1 MATKTIE
8 DIEVSAGTDGSAVN
22 DFMEQ
27 YGREEP
33 DGPFLP
39 GDTFSTPGLKEKP
52 GLKFIEA
59 KAEEMPSYRDRDE
72 EVYEDLDCQMT
83 VSINGELS
91 KYGTDENSKSML
103 LEDVKNWL
111 IAGNENSLKVLKQE
125 IVNSTATFQQVDS
138 TIILDSYARGG
149 FIGDV
154 QDSLFYK
161 NFWDKHMKQLIVEG
175 VCYMKGKVPD
185 DLIKRL
191 RTHIDE
197 VAKKTTADFHP
208 KSNDIVRDLVHPALY
223 PFIKEISK
231 VKKDAKLP
239 TEPTEEEAKDFWGR
253 AYEDSKFQWL
263 PTPFKITSERKCKIQ
278 EYINNLDQS
287 VFPALYQDLEHLFE
301 IFLPYFEEVWSYSKA
316 VKFFDGEDDDDD
328 SENGEIPPLAKEA
341 VSFTGQELQIIVKI
355 VEYRLQTD
363 QAYEGVWHAEGM
375 SHENIVMTGDDKL
388 AWI

>member
-1 MATKTIE
+1 
-8 DIEVSAGTDGSAVN
+8 
-22 DFMEQ
+22 MEQ
-27 YGREEP
+27 YGCEEP
-33 DGPFLP
+33 DGLFLP
-39 GDTFSTPGLKEKP
+39 GDTFSMPGLKEKP

-197 VAKKTTADFHP
+197 VAKKNT
-208 KSNDIVRDLVHPALY
+208 
-223 PFIKEISK
+223 
-231 VKKDAKLP
+231 
-239 TEPTEEEAKDFWGR
+239 
-253 AYEDSKFQWL
+253 
-263 PTPFKITSERKCKIQ
+263 C
-278 EYINNLDQS
+278 
-287 VFPALYQDLEHLFE
+287 VF
-301 IFLPYFEEVWSYSKA
+301 SS
-316 VKFFDGEDDDDD
+316 
-328 SENGEIPPLAKEA
+328 
-341 VSFTGQELQIIVKI
+341 
-355 VEYRLQTD
+355 
-363 QAYEGVWHAEGM
+363 
-375 SHENIVMTGDDKL
+375 
-388 AWI
+388 

>member
-1 MATKTIE
+1 M
-8 DIEVSAGTDGSAVN
+8 
-22 DFMEQ
+22 
-27 YGREEP
+27 
-33 DGPFLP
+33 
-39 GDTFSTPGLKEKP
+39 
-52 GLKFIEA
+52 
-59 KAEEMPSYRDRDE
+59 RDR
-72 EVYEDLDCQMT
+72 
-83 VSINGELS
+83 
-91 KYGTDENSKSML
+91 
-103 LEDVKNWL
+103 
-111 IAGNENSLKVLKQE
+111 
-125 IVNSTATFQQVDS
+125 
-138 TIILDSYARGG
+138 
-149 FIGDV
+149 
-154 QDSLFYK
+154 
-161 NFWDKHMKQLIVEG
+161 
-175 VCYMKGKVPD
+175 
-185 DLIKRL
+185 
-191 RTHIDE
+191 
-197 VAKKTTADFHP
+197 
-208 KSNDIVRDLVHPALY
+208 VHPALY
-223 PFIKEISK
+223 PGIKEITK

-388 AWI
+388 AYIVISAANSRLQ